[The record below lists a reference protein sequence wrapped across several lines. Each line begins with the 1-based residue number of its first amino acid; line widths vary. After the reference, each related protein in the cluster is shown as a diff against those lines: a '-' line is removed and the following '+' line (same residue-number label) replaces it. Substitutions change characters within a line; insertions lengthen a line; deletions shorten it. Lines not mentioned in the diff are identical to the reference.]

1 MSTDTVRLAAL
12 CTSLLFYAISSVAAT
27 PPAPKEDENYGKIH
41 FIDSEGKPV
50 CALDVPKVSELTN
63 FDSSATNCENDRATS
78 FWLEKVDSATLIE
91 FYENE
96 ACSDNQSKSNF
107 YFKLKTVKQPTHW
120 YSGEAQIPMRIDELR
135 AYESPGELISGKY
148 TRVEESFVGKD
159 LLSDDLDERLSCVYI
174 ERSQPVN

>member
-41 FIDSEGKPV
+41 FIDSEGNPV

-107 YFKLKTVKQPTHW
+107 YFKLKTVKQPTDW
-120 YSGEAQIPMRIDELR
+120 VENFTPIPMRIDNLR
-135 AYESPGELISGKY
+135 AYKSPGELIKGKY
-148 TRVEESFVGKD
+148 VRVEESFVGRD
-159 LLSDDLDERLSCVYI
+159 LLSEDLDERLSCVFI

>member
-27 PPAPKEDENYGKIH
+27 PPAPKADENYGKIH
-41 FIDSEGKPV
+41 FIDTQGKPV
-50 CALDVPKVSELTN
+50 CVISVPKVSETTN
-63 FDSSATNCENDRATS
+63 FDSGNTSCQNNRATS
-78 FWLEKVDSATLIE
+78 FWLENVNSATLINL
-91 FYENE
+91 YENE
-96 ACSDNQSKSNF
+96 ACSDNQSDKNF